1 MQIIDMND
9 RNAATGLGSATIYL
23 FLYFFQIILVVLLKV
38 VMMLTGEC
46 FVKKNYFNKLIK
58 NLFFNTL
65 ISLTMEGFLEFVVYA
80 FLNIYTKDFTLN
92 GEILG
97 FIIAVFCAFCALIFL
112 PAALIWALLTK
123 NET

>member
-23 FLYFFQIILVVLLKV
+23 FLYFFQIILAVLLKV
-38 VMMLTGEC
+38 LMMLTGEF
-46 FVKKNYFNKLIK
+46 FVKKKYFNKLIK
-58 NLFFNTL
+58 GLFFNTL

-80 FLNIYTKDFTLN
+80 FLNIYTKNFSLN

-112 PAALIWALLTK
+112 PAALLWAILTK
-123 NET
+123 NES